1 VLRTLQ
7 NWEAGAR
14 EPRLDALVKLART
27 CGVSAD
33 ELLRGGGKAAGQA
46 GTRKGKGR

>member
-1 VLRTLQ
+1 LQ

-14 EPRLDALVKLART
+14 EPRLDALVKLARAY
-27 CGVSAD
+27 GVSTD